1 MTLVIPL
8 HCADFCKNLLEAPL
22 LDQSYLTLKVPQR
35 IIEFVVPQGTKSQR
49 ADKLFAAEFEDISR
63 ARLQRAFDVGQ
74 VTFDGEVIDKR
85 FKIARGGL
93 LRAAMDE
100 PEFEAPPLPVDL
112 PLTIV
117 YEDASIVVVNK
128 APGMVTHP
136 GSGTGEDTLVHAL
149 LHHCGGRLSSIGAPD
164 RPGIVHRLDKET
176 SGLIVVAK
184 TDKAHHKLA
193 AAFSA
198 RETYKRYTALVL
210 TVPKKSSGS
219 CHELIGRHPVVR
231 TRMAVQKRGREAH
244 TDWKLEAAFGKQAA
258 LVSCVIHTGRTHQ
271 IRVHLSHLG
280 HPLLGDSIYGFKAT
294 RLKGIEVP
302 RVMLHSTEL
311 RVPHPESG
319 SEMCFEAA
327 LPDDFTV
334 MLNQLTI

>member
-1 MTLVIPL
+1 MP
-8 HCADFCKNLLEAPL
+8 E
-22 LDQSYLTLKVPQR
+22 R
-35 IIEFVVPQGTKSQR
+35 IIEFSVPPGTKSQR
-49 ADKLFAAEFEDISR
+49 ADKLFAAEFEDVSR
-63 ARLQRAFDVGQ
+63 ARLQRAFEAGQ
-74 VTFDGEVIDKR
+74 VTFDGKVIDKR
-85 FKIARGGL
+85 FKIARDGL

-100 PEFEAPPLPVDL
+100 PEFEAPPVPVDL
-112 PLTIV
+112 PLKVI

-136 GSGTGEDTLVHAL
+136 GSGTGDDTLVHAL
-149 LHHCGGRLSSIGAPD
+149 LHHCGGQLSSIGAPD

-210 TVPKKSSGS
+210 GVPKKNFGS
-219 CHELIGRHPVVR
+219 CYEFIGRHPVVR

-271 IRVHLSHLG
+271 IRVHLSYLG
-280 HPLLGDSIYGFKAT
+280 HPLLGDSTYGFKAS

-311 RVPHPESG
+311 WLAHPENAK
-319 SEMCFEAA
+319 EMRFETA
-327 LPDDFTV
+327 LPDDFEKIIG
-334 MLNQLTI
+334 LWGKQLP